1 MIKINLLPEQKR
13 AKVANVEKKAVLF
26 LLVLVLLGCGMFF
39 VQNWISSRVD
49 SLRTAASEKN
59 AEKLD
64 LLKKIGTINTL
75 EKKSKEAG
83 QYIEVIKGIR
93 SRQTRPVRFLDE
105 LVSNLPRG
113 QIWFE
118 SMKMEQYGRLEVTGI
133 ALDNQVFAGYVKKL
147 RSSAVIRNVILHQT
161 SRKKIREYNL
171 VAFRCRIESGKQP
184 DKGQDG

>member
-13 AKVANVEKKAVLF
+13 AKVANVEKEVVLF
-26 LLVLVLLGCGMFF
+26 LLVLGLLGCGMFF
-39 VQNWISSRVD
+39 AQNWISTRID
-49 SLRTAASEKN
+49 SLRTANSQKN
-59 AEKLD
+59 EQKIS

-83 QYIEVIKGIR
+83 QYIEVIKDIR

-118 SMKMEQYGRLEVTGI
+118 SMEMEKDGQLEVTGV

-147 RSSAVIRNVILHQT
+147 RSSAVISNVILHQT

-171 VAFRCRIESGKQP
+171 VAFRCRIESGKHA